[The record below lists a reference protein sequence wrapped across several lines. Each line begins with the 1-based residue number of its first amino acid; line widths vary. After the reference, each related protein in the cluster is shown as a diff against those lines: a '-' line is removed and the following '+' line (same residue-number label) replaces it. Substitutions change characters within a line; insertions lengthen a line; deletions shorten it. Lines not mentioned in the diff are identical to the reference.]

1 MITPIEFLICL
12 GLLFFSAFFSAS
24 EVALFSLSRA
34 QLRYLKDHFRSA
46 FKKIRKLLGD
56 PGGVLVTIL
65 FCNELVNI
73 ILSSIVAKAINRRGF
88 SGHYLDPALVPIWA
102 QQALAGMAITAPL
115 ILLFG
120 EITPKG
126 IAARA
131 NQIIAPL
138 TVTPLF
144 GLYYA
149 LTPVRAILG
158 AIIRTIRAVIG
169 SEEPSS
175 THSKESQ
182 GLKEEELLIMAEEGM
197 KEGEINPRE
206 MKLIQNVLSLDD
218 LNVDQIYTPISQVQ
232 TLTTQTTF
240 RAALSQVRGTRL
252 SRVPVVSHQ
261 NRKQVVGI
269 LYIKDLLQ
277 LRLSPESDSSTIE
290 VILRKPL
297 IVSGKTRLNIL
308 FKRFKQT
315 QTHIALVERSP
326 GDPVGIVTLDDVI
339 DALFEGIL
347 GDDAESELMK

>member
-1 MITPIEFLICL
+1 MVTPIEFVICL
-12 GLLFFSAFFSAS
+12 GLLSFSAFFAAS
-24 EVALFSLSRA
+24 EVALFSLSRS
-34 QLRYLKDHFRSA
+34 QLRYLKDNFRAA
-46 FKKIRKLLGD
+46 FKKIRKLLSD

-65 FCNELVNI
+65 FCNELTNI
-73 ILSSIVAKAINRRGF
+73 ILSSIVAKAVNRRGHLGQF
-88 SGHYLDPALVPIWA
+88 IDPSIIPLWA
-102 QQALAGMAITAPL
+102 QQALAGTAITAPL

-138 TVTPLF
+138 TVTPLYA
-144 GLYYA
+144 LYYL
-149 LTPVRAILG
+149 LTPVRASLNFVIQGTRRLLG
-158 AIIRTIRAVIG
+158 GGEA
-169 SEEPSS
+169 SEQP
-175 THSKESQ
+175 SKETQ

-218 LNVDQIYTPISQVQ
+218 LTVEQIYTPISQVQ
-232 TLTTQTTF
+232 TLTSQTSF
-240 RAALSQVRGTRL
+240 RAALSQVRGTRIT
-252 SRVPVVSHQ
+252 RVPVVSQQ

-277 LRLSPESDSSTIE
+277 LRLTAESDASTIE
-290 VILRKPL
+290 SILRKPL
-297 IVSGKTRLNIL
+297 IVSVKTRLNVL

-326 GDPVGIVTLDDVI
+326 GEPVGTITLDDVI

-347 GDDAESELMK
+347 GDDSEIGR